1 MSLNGAPQMKPD
13 ACHCSSNP
21 LDRPVVSG
29 LERGPEGRSFT
40 VRLDPGQEL
49 PPHRNAAR
57 VVITAV
63 RGCGAITIGDL
74 DTRALTEGTFV
85 QLEPNA
91 EHAVV
96 AGSGGLELFVALV
109 ANCCGA
115 C

>member
-1 MSLNGAPQMKPD
+1 MKPD
-13 ACHCSSNP
+13 ACHCHSNP
-21 LDRPVVSG
+21 IDRPVASD

-40 VRLDPGQEL
+40 VHLDPGQEL

-63 RGCGAITIGDL
+63 RGSGAITIGDL
-74 DTRALTEGTFV
+74 DTRALAEGTFV

-91 EHAVV
+91 EHGVV
-96 AGSGGLELFVALV
+96 AGADGLELLVALV
-109 ANCCGA
+109 ANCCEA

>member
-1 MSLNGAPQMKPD
+1 MKSD
-13 ACHCSSNP
+13 ACLCASNP
-21 LDRPVVSG
+21 SDRPVVSA
-29 LERGPEGRSFT
+29 LHQDPDGRSFT
-40 VRLDPGQEL
+40 VHLDPGQEL
-49 PPHRNAAR
+49 PAHRNAAR

-74 DTRALTEGTFV
+74 DTRALTEGTVV

-96 AGSGGLELFVALV
+96 AGSDGLELFVAL
-109 ANCCGA
+109 APNCCGA